1 MKSHYHHNTVCNAIL
16 LTDSA
21 QTRDWFYSLHISSHH
36 ISNQCFVKKY
46 IFYFILFY
54 LCRQSGGHPSED
66 LAKFGYKRDRKV
78 DFLIKNLWYFW
89 LSLEPPFMETWPFSL
104 IFFKKVLAIENP
116 ENQFMFCFFKYLTSL
131 FGEISSVETALAA
144 SLVRNYT
151 SELPT
156 FLPSLLLP

>member
-1 MKSHYHHNTVCNAIL
+1 
-16 LTDSA
+16 
-21 QTRDWFYSLHISSHH
+21 
-36 ISNQCFVKKY
+36 
-46 IFYFILFY
+46 
-54 LCRQSGGHPSED
+54 
-66 LAKFGYKRDRKV
+66 
-78 DFLIKNLWYFW
+78 
-89 LSLEPPFMETWPFSL
+89 METWPFSL